1 MKETYIE
8 LNSSTYTIKRKK
20 RMLLD
25 KLLKDSLQHYKSL
38 FACDSDAIYA
48 MDLDGY
54 FIPLNPAC
62 EILFGY
68 PSMEFSKLTYMKVM
82 TLEHLDRALSLFYK
96 SLEGKLQ
103 NFDCQIIQKNGEL
116 RDLNITN
123 YPIVINDDIVGVYG
137 IAKDITEI
145 KQKRKKL
152 RENEALYQL
161 LMENSL
167 DLITKSTPNG
177 EFLYISSYSK
187 EIIGFT
193 PDELIGKSVK
203 ELIHLDDLNDY
214 ENNKEI
220 VSSGHGNGRITFRM
234 KHCNGHYIWV
244 EALCKPILNDQNV
257 VSEIISVIR
266 DVTEKKR
273 TEALL
278 LQSDKLSVAGQL
290 AAGIAHEIRNPLTA
304 IKGFLQLIEAEQ
316 DTQKTYFDIINSEM
330 NRIELI
336 LGELLIL
343 SKPHALKFEKK
354 NIKQIFDQVKALI
367 DTQAI
372 MNNIEVEITYLSNL
386 QTLLCDENQLK
397 QVFINILKNSIEAM
411 HNGGKITVEVDTTE
425 SNQMQ
430 IRFIDQGCGI
440 TEENL
445 QRIGQPFFTT
455 KEKGTGLGLMISMKI
470 IEKHNG
476 TIHISSENNGT
487 EIEVTL
493 PLTR

>member
-1 MKETYIE
+1 
-8 LNSSTYTIKRKK
+8 
-20 RMLLD
+20 
-25 KLLKDSLQHYKSL
+25 
-38 FACDSDAIYA
+38 
-48 MDLDGY
+48 
-54 FIPLNPAC
+54 
-62 EILFGY
+62 
-68 PSMEFSKLTYMKVM
+68 
-82 TLEHLDRALSLFYK
+82 
-96 SLEGKLQ
+96 
-103 NFDCQIIQKNGEL
+103 
-116 RDLNITN
+116 
-123 YPIVINDDIVGVYG
+123 
-137 IAKDITEI
+137 
-145 KQKRKKL
+145 
-152 RENEALYQL
+152 
-161 LMENSL
+161 
-167 DLITKSTPNG
+167 
-177 EFLYISSYSK
+177 
-187 EIIGFT
+187 
-193 PDELIGKSVK
+193 
-203 ELIHLDDLNDY
+203 
-214 ENNKEI
+214 
-220 VSSGHGNGRITFRM
+220 
-234 KHCNGHYIWV
+234 
-244 EALCKPILNDQNV
+244 

-278 LQSDKLSVAGQL
+278 LQSEKLSVAGQL

-304 IKGFLQLIEAEQ
+304 IKGFLQLLEAEQ
-316 DTQKTYFDIINSEM
+316 DTKKTYFDIINSEM

>member
-1 MKETYIE
+1 M
-8 LNSSTYTIKRKK
+8 
-20 RMLLD
+20 D

-103 NFDCQIIQKNGEL
+103 NFDCQIIQKIGEL

-177 EFLYISSYSK
+177 EFLYVSSYSK

-220 VSSGHGNGRITFRM
+220 VSSGHGNGRITFRL

-278 LQSDKLSVAGQL
+278 LQSEKLSVAGQL

-487 EIEVTL
+487 KIEVTL